1 MCVCVCARARS
12 CVCAGVGRHHNI
24 WVSRPSNSITSRH
37 LQTSSCEQLVEK
49 QPHQQDRHSRS
60 GCEGS
65 REEMSRASAS
75 AMDQALEEE
84 EVTAA
89 EKEMLTAPFHP

>member
-1 MCVCVCARARS
+1 M
-12 CVCAGVGRHHNI
+12 
-24 WVSRPSNSITSRH
+24 
-37 LQTSSCEQLVEK
+37 EK